1 MRRSDVLGAHRA
13 SEYVCEKG
21 TCSICT
27 TECEHLLRRQF
38 GRQLATVIEP
48 ALPFVGYAAA
58 SAAAFTV
65 GMGISQ
71 VLVRSLVMPL
81 QSTNS
86 HRIDARCIL

>member
-1 MRRSDVLGAHRA
+1 MRRSDVLGAHRD

-27 TECEHLLRRQF
+27 TEREYLLRRQF
-38 GRQLATVIEP
+38 GGQLATVIEP
-48 ALPFVGYAAA
+48 ALPFVGHAAA

-71 VLVRSLVMPL
+71 VLVRSLTMPL
-81 QSTNS
+81 DGTKSYLS
-86 HRIDARCIL
+86 DARCSL

>member
-1 MRRSDVLGAHRA
+1 MRKSDVLVAHQG
-13 SEYVCEKG
+13 SECVCEKE

-27 TECEHLLRRQF
+27 TEREHLLRRQF

-48 ALPFVGYAAA
+48 ALPFVGHAAT

-71 VLVRSLVMPL
+71 VLIRSLIMPL
-81 QSTNS
+81 DSAKS
-86 HRIDARCIL
+86 